1 MIQLNKATT
10 VLNSAS
16 QDGNTPVPPTS
27 SAAQLAR
34 FSKGL
39 HGVPLSRG
47 EHILL
52 RIGHLLGTR
61 ILFTI
66 TIATLLSVL
75 LSSLISYVIRG
86 YVTPLT
92 PILATICC
100 VSTALPIHLVLRAF
114 TLMILRQQKHVIA
127 QQDMLSHLNTQLTQT
142 NSDLAAFSHR
152 VAHDLRNPLAIVKMV
167 TEELSTTELDRQT
180 NLAMLEEIDEAADRA
195 GNIVSA
201 ILMLSK
207 ARQSLPELVLCSPA
221 QALAEALVGL
231 ERKLATAG
239 LQVKQLGDPSLLVTG
254 YPQWLERAW
263 VNLIDNAIKY
273 GSGGENIVV
282 GVERAGKRVRCWV
295 TDEGPGI
302 PSSVRERLS
311 VDFKSS
317 SKGYGIGLAMVAEL
331 VEHMGGQ
338 VELSDGPGAT
348 VSLWFDAAPPPESAA
363 T

>member
-27 SAAQLAR
+27 SAAQLAS

-39 HGVPLSRG
+39 HGVTLSRG

-66 TIATLLSVL
+66 TIATFLSVL

-92 PILATICC
+92 PILATVCC

-127 QQDMLSHLNTQLTQT
+127 QQDTLSHLNTQLTQT

-152 VAHDLRNPLAIVKMV
+152 VAHDLRNPLTIVKMV
-167 TEELSTTELDRQT
+167 TEELITTEFDRQT
-180 NLAMLEEIDEAADRA
+180 SLAMLEEVDEAADRA

-201 ILMLSK
+201 ILTLSK
-207 ARQSLPELVLCSPA
+207 ARQSLPELVVCSPA
-221 QALAEALVGL
+221 QSLAEALMGL
-231 ERKLATAG
+231 ERKLAAAG
-239 LQVKQLGDPSLLVTG
+239 LQVKQLGDPSLLITG

-273 GSGGENIVV
+273 GSDGENIVV
-282 GVERAGKRVRCWV
+282 GVERAGERVRCWV

-331 VEHMGGQ
+331 VDHMGGQ

-348 VSLWFDAAPPPESAA
+348 VSLWFDAAPPPEYAA